1 MKKAEIRIWKKRS
14 IWLYFF
20 SKTKPEEG
28 KSPNVNDYVVMEK
41 QYMELI
47 ELIGIDKIDSSIIPE
62 EPSIDRALDLYNEHK
77 DKWKNGNV
85 EIKSINVIVDD
96 SGLLLINEIEKA
108 EGFIAWVDE
117 KIITNIK
124 NLVEQK

>member
-1 MKKAEIRIWKKRS
+1 M
-14 IWLYFF
+14 
-20 SKTKPEEG
+20 
-28 KSPNVNDYVVMEK
+28 
-41 QYMELI
+41 
-47 ELIGIDKIDSSIIPE
+47 IGIDKIDSSIIPE
-62 EPSIDRALDLYNEHK
+62 EPCIDRALDLYNEHK

-85 EIKSINVIVDD
+85 EIKSINAIVDE

-124 NLVEQK
+124 NLVESK